1 MPKRV
6 QLSRQKGHR
15 MPTHAVIVTVRGPRR
30 EDGSEGPTAAI
41 RLSMTT
47 FGDLVREWDEQH
59 VEAGFSAARQVDLAN
74 KREDSPAEGT
84 APDPR
89 QAALDRMV
97 ENAEELGLYDDSPTK
112 GRER

>member
-1 MPKRV
+1 MNYADKRETV
-6 QLSRQKGHR
+6 SAHTEPGANY
-15 MPTHAVIVTVRGPRR
+15 PAYINVSVDGTHSVIVTVRGPRR

-74 KREDSPAEGT
+74 KREDSPAE
-84 APDPR
+84 
-89 QAALDRMV
+89 
-97 ENAEELGLYDDSPTK
+97 
-112 GRER
+112 